1 MKCPFCGFKESDVVE
16 TRISEDGAALRRRRV
31 CSSCGKRYTTYERVD
46 RIPIV
51 VIKRD
56 GRRDMYDRSKLL
68 SGIIKAFEK
77 TKVTGAQI
85 ELLADEI
92 EEQLKRQ
99 DNTEIQSSFIGN
111 LVAQKLK
118 KIDKVAYIRFASVF
132 KRFVEVEEFE
142 RELKKLL

>member
-1 MKCPFCGFKESDVVE
+1 MVVE
-16 TRISEDGAALRRRRV
+16 TRTSEDGTALRRRRA
-31 CSSCGKRYTTYERVD
+31 CASCGKRYTTYERVD

-56 GRRDMYDRSKLL
+56 GRRDIYDRSKLL
-68 SGIIKAFEK
+68 SGVIKAFEK
-77 TKVTGAQI
+77 TKVTGEQI
-85 ELLADEI
+85 EGLVDEV
-92 EEQLKRQ
+92 EEQLRRQ
-99 DNTEIQSSFIGN
+99 DKAEIQSSFIGN

>member
-31 CSSCGKRYTTYERVD
+31 CGSCAKRYTTYERVD

>member
-1 MKCPFCGFKESDVVE
+1 MKCPFCGYKDSEVVE
-16 TRISEDGAALRRRRV
+16 TRTSEDGTALRRRRA
-31 CSSCGKRYTTYERVD
+31 CASCGKRYTTYERVD

-56 GRRDMYDRSKLL
+56 GRRDIYDRSKLL
-68 SGIIKAFEK
+68 SGVIKAFEK
-77 TKVTGAQI
+77 TKVTGEQI
-85 ELLADEI
+85 EGLVDEV
-92 EEQLKRQ
+92 EEQLRRQ
-99 DNTEIQSSFIGN
+99 DKAEIQSSFIGN

>member
-1 MKCPFCGFKESDVVE
+1 MKCPFCGFQESDVVE

-31 CSSCGKRYTTYERVD
+31 CGSCAKRYTTYERVD

-77 TKVTGAQI
+77 TKVTGVQI

-92 EEQLKRQ
+92 EEQLRRQ

>member
-1 MKCPFCGFKESDVVE
+1 MVVE
-16 TRISEDGAALRRRRV
+16 TRTSEDGTALRRRRA
-31 CSSCGKRYTTYERVD
+31 CASCGKRYTTYERVD

-56 GRRDMYDRSKLL
+56 GRRDIYDRSKLL
-68 SGIIKAFEK
+68 SGVIKAFEK
-77 TKVTGAQI
+77 PKVTGEQI
-85 ELLADEI
+85 EGLVDEV
-92 EEQLKRQ
+92 EEQLRRQ
-99 DNTEIQSSFIGN
+99 DKAEIQSSFIGN

>member
-31 CSSCGKRYTTYERVD
+31 CGSCAKRYTTYERVD

-77 TKVTGAQI
+77 TKVTGVQI

>member
-31 CSSCGKRYTTYERVD
+31 CGSCAKRYTTYERVD

-85 ELLADEI
+85 ELLTDEI
-92 EEQLKRQ
+92 EEQLRRQ